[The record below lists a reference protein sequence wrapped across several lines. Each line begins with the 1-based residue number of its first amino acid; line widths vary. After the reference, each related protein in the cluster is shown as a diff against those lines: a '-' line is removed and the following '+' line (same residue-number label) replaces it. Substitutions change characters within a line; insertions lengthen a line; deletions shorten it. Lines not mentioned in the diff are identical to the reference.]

1 MELSTA
7 TLRHSSETE
16 PGSETSSV
24 PGERPQPAPALLY
37 LSQSDLAGLG
47 AASSH
52 VYVEAVTEGLA
63 LHARGE
69 TVQPLKPY
77 LRWPAAP
84 HIADRIIA
92 MPCYLGGERP
102 VAGIKWVGSRE
113 ANPREHGLPRAS
125 ALIVLNDAHTNYPI
139 AIMEGALISGMRTA
153 AVTAVAA
160 KYLAAPGFSRLAC
173 IGCGPIARMQLTT
186 LLEQFTSIERIYLYD
201 HNTAAAL
208 TLKSTLEAVHPGVH
222 CVVAQNAREAV
233 GEGEVVVTCT
243 TADKPYIEYDWLRP
257 GAFISNV
264 SIMDVHKEVFERADK
279 VVVDDWEQ
287 SNREKKVI
295 HQLVLEGRFSRERL
309 HAELGE
315 LVLGTRPGRESA
327 REIIL
332 LNAMGMAVD
341 DLVCARRFY
350 EKALAQSA
358 GSKLPLF

>member
-1 MELSTA
+1 MASLLSGPES
-7 TLRHSSETE
+7 L
-16 PGSETSSV
+16 PGSTTN
-24 PGERPQPAPALLY
+24 PDRQPAPALMY
-37 LSQSDLAGLG
+37 LSQSDLIGLG
-47 AASSH
+47 ADSSRT
-52 VYVEAVTEGLA
+52 YVEAVTEGLA
-63 LHARGE
+63 LHAEGD

-77 LRWPAAP
+77 LRWPDAP

-92 MPCYLGGERP
+92 MPCYLGGARP
-102 VAGIKWVGSRE
+102 VAGIKWVGSRA

-125 ALIVLNDAHTNYPI
+125 ALIVLNDAQTNYPV
-139 AIMEGALISGMRTA
+139 AVMEGALISGMRTA

-160 KYLAAPGFSRLAC
+160 GYLAVAGFTRVAC

-186 LLEQFTSIERIYLYD
+186 LLEQFPAIEKIHLFDCSR
-201 HNTAAAL
+201 AAAL
-208 TLKSTLEAVHPGVH
+208 ALKAAVEAAHPGVH
-222 CVVAQNAREAV
+222 CIVAPSAREAV

-279 VVVDDWEQ
+279 VVVDDWAQ
-287 SNREKKVI
+287 SNREKKII

-315 LVLGTRPGRESA
+315 LVVGAKPGRTSR

-350 EKALAQSA
+350 EKALEQSA